1 MLLKEL
7 ICKFLFWECV
17 VVMKKLI
24 INNLYFGR
32 HVVLLKEHHF

>member
-17 VVMKKLI
+17 VVMKNSLLI
-24 INNLYFGR
+24 IYTLGTCGGFERN
-32 HVVLLKEHHF
+32 HF

>member
-1 MLLKEL
+1 MVLKEL

-24 INNLYFGR
+24 INNLYFGNMWWS
-32 HVVLLKEHHF
+32 

>member
-17 VVMKKLI
+17 VVMKKLN
-24 INNLYFGR
+24 INNLYFGNMWWS
-32 HVVLLKEHHF
+32 